1 MDTTKYEAN
10 TKQTKGGGSMKTTLD
25 QRVDAFEVALLA
37 REIDESALVK
47 IFYMMKGIELVQ
59 GGAKNESA

>member
-1 MDTTKYEAN
+1 
-10 TKQTKGGGSMKTTLD
+10 MKTTLD